1 MKKLYLYIVS
11 SFIGTFFFTFFI
23 VLFILDMQFLWLYVD
38 DLVGKGLE
46 LNILAELFFHMSI
59 TFIPMALPLA
69 LLLASL
75 MCFGNFGEHY
85 ELVAMKASGISMWQV
100 MRPLVIFSI
109 LLSGFAF
116 FVSNSL
122 LPVANLKGQTL
133 LFDVRRQKL
142 AFNIKEGVF
151 YRDLDN
157 YVIYVERKGANGS
170 SIYGVK
176 IYDHTDRMGNTKI
189 ISADSGMMTLSP
201 NQRNIIFTLY
211 NGYNYTDVT
220 SDENYKQNR
229 PFERMSFKQ
238 EQLKF
243 SLKDFDMTRSS
254 EDMYKSSQQ
263 MMNLRQ
269 LNTSIDSLE
278 HRYGNKKQAFT
289 RGFSQRWSNYIS
301 IDGDI
306 MTAELPQ
313 KKIAVADTI
322 VVADTLAVDDALA
335 VSAIDTS
342 AVALADTIIVADS
355 ISVIDSSLIL
365 HWPLLAQYTIDSVA
379 TTINNIAAG
388 SARNAKENASF
399 NKIDQKSQ
407 KENIMKHKKERH
419 KKFTLSIACL
429 IFFFI
434 GAPLGSIIRKG
445 GLGMPVVVSVLF
457 FVVYHVISTIGE
469 RMAVFGGLNM
479 FFGVWISSLVLLPV
493 GIFLTFKATTDA
505 ALFDADSWKKFFQ
518 KLFKRHK
525 TPERVPE
532 PIKGVEGSN
541 PKPSAS

>member
-1 MKKLYLYIVS
+1 MKKLYRYIVS
-11 SFIGTFFFTFFI
+11 SFLGTFLFTFFI

-59 TFIPMALPLA
+59 TFIPRALPLA

-85 ELVAMKASGISMWQV
+85 ELVAMKASGISMWKV
-100 MRPLVIFSI
+100 MRPLVVFSV

-122 LPVANLKGQTL
+122 LPVANLRGQTL

-157 YVIYVERKGANGS
+157 YVIYVERKGADGS

-176 IYDHTDRMGNTKI
+176 IYDHTDHLGNTKI
-189 ISADSGMMTLSP
+189 MSADSGIMTLSP

-220 SDENYKQNR
+220 SEDNYKQKR
-229 PFERMSFKQ
+229 PFERMSFKR

-269 LNTSIDSLE
+269 LNTAIDSLE
-278 HRYGNKKQAFT
+278 RRYDDKREAFKQ
-289 RGFSQRWSNYIS
+289 GFSRRWSNYTS
-301 IDGDI
+301 IKEEPLAAKRTPIRD
-306 MTAELPQ
+306 T
-313 KKIAVADTI
+313 VADTI
-322 VVADTLAVDDALA
+322 MTLQ
-335 VSAIDTS
+335 
-342 AVALADTIIVADS
+342 
-355 ISVIDSSLIL
+355 
-365 HWPLLAQYTIDSVA
+365 WPLLEHYPDTMAID
-379 TTINNIAAG
+379 
-388 SARNAKENASF
+388 
-399 NKIDQKSQ
+399 
-407 KENIMKHKKERH
+407 
-419 KKFTLSIACL
+419 
-429 IFFFI
+429 
-434 GAPLGSIIRKG
+434 
-445 GLGMPVVVSVLF
+445 
-457 FVVYHVISTIGE
+457 
-469 RMAVFGGLNM
+469 
-479 FFGVWISSLVLLPV
+479 
-493 GIFLTFKATTDA
+493 
-505 ALFDADSWKKFFQ
+505 
-518 KLFKRHK
+518 
-525 TPERVPE
+525 
-532 PIKGVEGSN
+532 
-541 PKPSAS
+541 

>member
-1 MKKLYLYIVS
+1 MKKLYRYIVS
-11 SFIGTFFFTFFI
+11 SFVGTFLFTFFI

-46 LNILAELFFHMSI
+46 MNILAELFFHMSI

-85 ELVAMKASGISMWQV
+85 ELVAMKASGISMWKV
-100 MRPLVIFSI
+100 MRPLVIFSV

-122 LPVANLKGQTL
+122 IPVANLRGQTL

-157 YVIYVERKGANGS
+157 YVIYVERKGADGS

-189 ISADSGMMTLSP
+189 ISADSGRMSMSP
-201 NQRNIIFTLY
+201 NQRCIIFTLY
-211 NGYNYTDVT
+211 DGYNYTDVT
-220 SDENYKQNR
+220 NVENYKQTR

-263 MMNLRQ
+263 MMNIRQ
-269 LNTSIDSLE
+269 LTTALDSLE
-278 HRYGNKKQAFT
+278 RRFETKQEGFT
-289 RGFSQRWSNYIS
+289 ESFSRRWSNYANMN
-301 IDGDI
+301 DEQLT
-306 MTAELPQ
+306 TAERSQ
-313 KKIAVADTI
+313 IRDTIADTI
-322 VVADTLAVDDALA
+322 TTLQWPL
-335 VSAIDTS
+335 IEQYP
-342 AVALADTIIVADS
+342 DS
-355 ISVIDSSLIL
+355 IRTVIADMAIS
-365 HWPLLAQYTIDSVA
+365 T
-379 TTINNIAAG
+379 
-388 SARNAKENASF
+388 ARNAKENASF
-399 NKIDQKSQ
+399 NKIDQRSQ
-407 KENIMKHKKERH
+407 NENIMKHKKERH

-434 GAPLGSIIRKG
+434 GAPLGCIIRKG

-457 FVVYHVISTIGE
+457 FVFYHIISTIGE

-479 FFGVWISSLVLLPV
+479 FLGVWISSLVLLPI
-493 GIFLTFKATTDA
+493 GLFLTFKATTDA

-518 KLFKRHK
+518 RLFSKIAK
-525 TPERVPE
+525 PMA
-532 PIKGVEGSN
+532 SN
-541 PKPSAS
+541 NSTNQQFNDQPSA

>member
-1 MKKLYLYIVS
+1 MKKLYRYIVR
-11 SFIGTFFFTFFI
+11 SFLGTFLFTFFI

-46 LNILAELFFHMSI
+46 LKILAELFFHMSI

-85 ELVAMKASGISMWQV
+85 ELVAMKASGISMWKV
-100 MRPLVIFSI
+100 MRPLVIFSV

-122 LPVANLKGQTL
+122 IPVANLKGTTL

-151 YRDLDN
+151 YRDIDN
-157 YVIYVERKGANGS
+157 YVIYVERKGADGR

-189 ISADSGMMTLSP
+189 MSADSGMMTLSP

-211 NGYNYTDVT
+211 DGYNYTDVT
-220 SDENYKQNR
+220 STEDYKQKR

-263 MMNLRQ
+263 MMNIRQ
-269 LNTSIDSLE
+269 LNTALDSLE
-278 HRYGNKKQAFT
+278 RRYENKQDAFT
-289 RGFSQRWSNYIS
+289 QGFSRRWSNYAS
-301 IDGDI
+301 INDERLSAAEHPQTCDTVTDTI
-306 MTAELPQ
+306 MTLQ
-313 KKIAVADTI
+313 
-322 VVADTLAVDDALA
+322 
-335 VSAIDTS
+335 
-342 AVALADTIIVADS
+342 
-355 ISVIDSSLIL
+355 
-365 HWPLLAQYTIDSVA
+365 WPLLTQYDDSIGKAIASMAVA
-379 TTINNIAAG
+379 T
-388 SARNAKENASF
+388 ARNAKENAAF
-399 NKIDQKSQ
+399 NKIDLRTQN
-407 KENIMKHKKERH
+407 ENIMKHKKERH

-479 FFGVWISSLVLLPV
+479 FLGVWISSLVLLPI
-493 GIFLTFKATTDA
+493 GLFLTFKATTDA

-518 KLFKRHK
+518 RLFKK
-525 TPERVPE
+525 
-532 PIKGVEGSN
+532 KQLS
-541 PKPSAS
+541 

>member
-1 MKKLYLYIVS
+1 MKILYRYIVS
-11 SFIGTFFFTFFI
+11 SFLGTFLFTFFI

-46 LNILAELFFHMSI
+46 LNILAELFFHMSV

-75 MCFGNFGEHY
+75 MCFGDFGEHY
-85 ELVAMKASGISMWQV
+85 ELVAMKASGISMWKV
-100 MRPLVIFSI
+100 MRPLVVFSV

-122 LPVANLKGQTL
+122 LPVANLRGQTL

-157 YVIYVERKGANGS
+157 YVIYVERKGADGS

-176 IYDHTDRMGNTKI
+176 IYDHIDRHGNTKI

-211 NGYNYTDVT
+211 NGYNYTDVIE
-220 SDENYKQNR
+220 DNYKQKR

-269 LNTSIDSLE
+269 LNTAIDSLE
-278 HRYGNKKQAFT
+278 HRYDNKQKAFAES
-289 RGFSQRWSNYIS
+289 FPKRWSNYIS
-301 IDGDI
+301 L
-306 MTAELPQ
+306 AEQHVLAEP
-313 KKIAVADTI
+313 AP
-322 VVADTLAVDDALA
+322 AVDTMM
-335 VSAIDTS
+335 DT
-342 AVALADTIIVADS
+342 TMM
-355 ISVIDSSLIL
+355 L
-365 HWPLLAQYTIDSVA
+365 HWPLLKHYPDSVA
-379 TTINNIAAG
+379 VTIANTAVG
-388 SARNAKENASF
+388 TARNAKENASF

-407 KENIMKHKKERH
+407 RENIMKHKKERH

-457 FVVYHVISTIGE
+457 FVVYYVISTIGE
-469 RMAVFGGLNM
+469 RMAVFGGMNM
-479 FFGVWISSLVLLPV
+479 FLGVWISSIVLMPV

-505 ALFDADSWKKFFQ
+505 ALFDADSWKKYFQ
-518 KLFKRHK
+518 KLFKRNK
-525 TPERVPE
+525 TDHHEYTHPV
-532 PIKGVEGSN
+532 
-541 PKPSAS
+541 

>member
-1 MKKLYLYIVS
+1 MKKLYRYIVS
-11 SFIGTFFFTFFI
+11 SFLGTFLFTFFI

-85 ELVAMKASGISMWQV
+85 ELVAMKASGISMWKV
-100 MRPLVIFSI
+100 MRPLVVFSV

-122 LPVANLKGQTL
+122 LPVANLRGQTL

-157 YVIYVERKGANGS
+157 YVIYVERKGADGS

-176 IYDHTDRMGNTKI
+176 IYDHTDHLGNTKI
-189 ISADSGMMTLSP
+189 MSADSGIMTLSP

-220 SDENYKQNR
+220 SEDNYKQKR
-229 PFERMSFKQ
+229 PFERMSFKR

-269 LNTSIDSLE
+269 LNTAIDSLE
-278 HRYGNKKQAFT
+278 RRYDDKREAFKQ
-289 RGFSQRWSNYIS
+289 GFSRRWSNYTS
-301 IDGDI
+301 IKEEPLAANRTPIRD
-306 MTAELPQ
+306 T
-313 KKIAVADTI
+313 VADTI
-322 VVADTLAVDDALA
+322 MTLQ
-335 VSAIDTS
+335 
-342 AVALADTIIVADS
+342 
-355 ISVIDSSLIL
+355 
-365 HWPLLAQYTIDSVA
+365 WPLLEHYPDTMAIA
-379 TTINNIAAG
+379 IANMAAG
-388 SARNAKENASF
+388 SASNAKENAAF
-399 NKIDQKSQ
+399 NKIDLNSQ
-407 KENIMKHKKERH
+407 TENIMKHKKERH
-419 KKFTLSIACL
+419 KKFTLSFACL

-479 FFGVWISSLVLLPV
+479 FLGVWISSLVLLPV

-505 ALFDADSWKKFFQ
+505 ALFDGDSWKKFFQ
-518 KLFKRHK
+518 KLIRKSEK
-525 TPERVPE
+525 TKSEVMQ
-532 PIKGVEGSN
+532 
-541 PKPSAS
+541 

>member
-1 MKKLYLYIVS
+1 MKKLYRYIVR
-11 SFIGTFFFTFFI
+11 SFLGTFLFTFFI

-46 LNILAELFFHMSI
+46 LKILAELFFHMSI

-85 ELVAMKASGISMWQV
+85 ELVAMKASGISMWKV
-100 MRPLVIFSI
+100 MRPLVIFSV

-122 LPVANLKGQTL
+122 IPVANLKGTTL

-151 YRDLDN
+151 YRDIDN
-157 YVIYVERKGANGS
+157 YVIYVERKGADGR

-189 ISADSGMMTLSP
+189 MSADSGMMTLSP

-211 NGYNYTDVT
+211 DGYNYTDVT
-220 SDENYKQNR
+220 STDDYKQKR

-263 MMNLRQ
+263 MMNIRQ
-269 LNTSIDSLE
+269 LNTALDSLE
-278 HRYGNKKQAFT
+278 RRYENKQDAFT
-289 RGFSQRWSNYIS
+289 QGFSRRWSNYAS
-301 IDGDI
+301 INDERLSAAEHPQTCDTVTDTI
-306 MTAELPQ
+306 MTLQ
-313 KKIAVADTI
+313 
-322 VVADTLAVDDALA
+322 
-335 VSAIDTS
+335 
-342 AVALADTIIVADS
+342 
-355 ISVIDSSLIL
+355 
-365 HWPLLAQYTIDSVA
+365 WPLLTQYDDSIGKAIASMAVA
-379 TTINNIAAG
+379 T
-388 SARNAKENASF
+388 ARNAKENAAF
-399 NKIDQKSQ
+399 NKIDLRTQN
-407 KENIMKHKKERH
+407 ENIMKHKKERH

-479 FFGVWISSLVLLPV
+479 FLGVWISSLVLLPI
-493 GIFLTFKATTDA
+493 GLFLTFKATTDA

-518 KLFKRHK
+518 RLFKK
-525 TPERVPE
+525 
-532 PIKGVEGSN
+532 KQLS
-541 PKPSAS
+541 